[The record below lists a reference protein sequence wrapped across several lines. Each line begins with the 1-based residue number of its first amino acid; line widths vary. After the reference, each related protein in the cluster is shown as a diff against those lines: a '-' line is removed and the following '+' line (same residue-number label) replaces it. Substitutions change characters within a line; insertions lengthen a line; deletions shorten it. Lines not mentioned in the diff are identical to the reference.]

1 MLFCNVTA
9 VQLPSGNDMNS
20 IGFGRI
26 IMFDF
31 LFWVFVIEEVELDD
45 ELESGEV
52 DMESDL

>member
-1 MLFCNVTA
+1 MTA